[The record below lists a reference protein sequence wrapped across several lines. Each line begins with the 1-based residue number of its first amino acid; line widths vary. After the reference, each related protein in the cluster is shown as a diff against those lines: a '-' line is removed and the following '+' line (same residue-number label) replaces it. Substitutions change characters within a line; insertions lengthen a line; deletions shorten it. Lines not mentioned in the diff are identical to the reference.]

1 MRCKG
6 KIITDAMNYEVVK
19 KIMTPGSA
27 DKGSYMATMPGGS
40 HDPQFLVSHWW
51 GGRAAALAFLLP
63 PRKAG
68 KSLAFL
74 LPLEVGKS
82 LAFLLPLER
91 PSKGREVLGLPTSP

>member
-1 MRCKG
+1 
-6 KIITDAMNYEVVK
+6 
-19 KIMTPGSA
+19 MTPGCA
-27 DKGSYMATMPGGS
+27 DKG
-40 HDPQFLVSHWW
+40 PQFLVSHWW

-74 LPLEVGKS
+74 LPLEAGKS

-91 PSKGREVLGLPTSP
+91 PSKDKEVLGLPTSPESALQPWNTKQI